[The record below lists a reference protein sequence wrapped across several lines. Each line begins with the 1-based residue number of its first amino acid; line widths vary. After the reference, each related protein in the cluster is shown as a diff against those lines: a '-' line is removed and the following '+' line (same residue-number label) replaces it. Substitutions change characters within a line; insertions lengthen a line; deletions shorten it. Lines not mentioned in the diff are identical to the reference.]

1 MSGSQTHVV
10 IADHITGDSAH
21 ALKWS
26 GQFEQF
32 REVPAESAA
41 NAEVCCAANLRTF
54 GFTTRASNG
63 IFRDTVDSLDAES
76 VAEGRRCHAAA

>member
-1 MSGSQTHVV
+1 MSGSQTDVV

-32 REVPAESAA
+32 REVPAESAD

-54 GFTTRASNG
+54 GFTNG